1 LNVDALFG
9 EQRESQYINNFSKF
23 PSARF
28 VSQEKKMES
37 SNSAP
42 PATSSVLFAR
52 GVIARLAI
60 WATLRI
66 AVQENWGGAHGSEK
80 RTWLAS
86 VIVDAFE
93 EQVPAPDDQYIEEM
107 LLQVMADEFEAVV
120 EDGSA
125 ESVAQDVVKIWD
137 QTRIGKDDLVK
148 KFEELAEKMKGKKA
162 SAQEKVVSDDEDE
175 GDWEDGEGDEEDE
188 MEEDEAPQ
196 LMQLPLEERKKEGP
210 EVDEEGFTVV
220 RGKGKG
226 RR

>member
-1 LNVDALFG
+1 MARDAKVKSKL
-9 EQRESQYINNFSKF
+9 YINNFSKF
-23 PSARF
+23 TSAKF
-28 VSQEKKMES
+28 VSQEEKKRMES

-42 PATSSVLFAR
+42 PAASSVLFAR

-93 EQVPAPDDQYIEEM
+93 EQVPTPDDQYIEEM

-125 ESVAQDVVKIWD
+125 ESVAQDIVKIWD
-137 QTRIGKDDLVK
+137 QTRIGKDDLTK
-148 KFEELAEKMKGKKA
+148 KFEELAEKVKGKKA
-162 SAQEKVVSDDEDE
+162 SAQEKVVSDGEDE
-175 GDWEDGEGDEEDE
+175 GDWEGEEGDEEDE

-196 LMQLPLEERKKEGP
+196 LMQPPPEERKKEGP
-210 EVDEEGFTVV
+210 DEDGFTVV
-220 RGKGKG
+220 RGKGKS